1 MKISYP
7 LALNIRDQYKELG
20 KKFNNLNEF
29 TWKELAQITK
39 LEVTNADSLDDLIKL
54 PSLKKLVIKSENYN
68 HFDSNIDLKNN
79 TLINRIQD
87 FSVIEKLTNLEE
99 LEIIN
104 DINIKKLDLTKLTKL
119 KKLRL
124 INNPGLIAVKNLEKL
139 RNLEEVVIYGTN
151 IKNYINFKEYIL
163 NTIYAKKNILDI
175 NMYHTLMDG
184 SEKNSK
190 FFSDLYKLKY
200 NKVLYAEKTGFAEFA
215 LLTPEQVNEL
225 YQMCYKFIK
234 NKKLYRLDSYEQIK
248 EIYKFVTTNI
258 TFDNEGILKRDL
270 QYLSMNL
277 PYRKIPLHLK
287 NKFSMIHSSYNA
299 GILKKS
305 NCEGYVNLM
314 NFMLR
319 MLNIETASVYAAG
332 KKSKLVAAY
341 NHALTSVKLDG
352 NWYYCDPSLEK
363 PGEFKYFMKT
373 FDEIS
378 KTHILNPL
386 ELLKYKEVSI
396 NVARR
401 GRN

>member
-124 INNPGLIAVKNLEKL
+124 INNPRLIAVKNLEKL

-175 NMYHTLMDG
+175 NMYHSLVEG
-184 SEKNSK
+184 SPQKSNFYAE
-190 FFSDLYKLKY
+190 LYRLGF
-200 NKVLYAEKTGFAEFA
+200 NKVRFAEKTGFADFA
-215 LLTPEQVNEL
+215 LLTPAQVNQL
-225 YQMCYKFIK
+225 FQMCYRFIK
-234 NKKLYRLDSYEQIK
+234 SNKLHHLSKYDRIK
-248 EIYKFVTTNI
+248 TIYNYVTTNI
-258 TFDNEGILKRDL
+258 TFDKEGIAKRD
-270 QYLSMNL
+270 Q
-277 PYRKIPLHLK
+277 K
-287 NKFSMIHSSYNA
+287 
-299 GILKKS
+299 
-305 NCEGYVNLM
+305 
-314 NFMLR
+314 
-319 MLNIETASVYAAG
+319 
-332 KKSKLVAAY
+332 
-341 NHALTSVKLDG
+341 
-352 NWYYCDPSLEK
+352 
-363 PGEFKYFMKT
+363 
-373 FDEIS
+373 
-378 KTHILNPL
+378 
-386 ELLKYKEVSI
+386 
-396 NVARR
+396 
-401 GRN
+401 